1 MTDGA
6 VRAAR
11 PSVPAGLAIAQDPD
25 FNIEDIDEEEVTTT
39 NSTEVRK
46 GRALA
51 EFQRMEEITPRTAIL
66 EFAAAHKST
75 MKTTSRYFS
84 ALQSDVNTTDGRKGH
99 ALAEFQ
105 HNSTMETPA
114 RRLPGIEESPSS
126 PSPLLHGRRSRSSG
140 PRVREEEMNP
150 DRDITRP
157 TVMSGPNTSQY
168 SASDGSIGSETVKRP
183 TDFNSSLESPIR
195 QVIPLQLL
203 YIVLTGNS
211 HCRPAGRVQA
221 GAGRRAGE

>member
-1 MTDGA
+1 MADITPRTA
-6 VRAAR
+6 ILEFAAAH
-11 PSVPAGLAIAQDPD
+11 SSTMKTPAKYFSAPQSDL
-25 FNIEDIDEEEVTTT
+25 

-75 MKTTSRYFS
+75 MKTTSRFFS

-114 RRLPGIEESPSS
+114 RRCNRSGVNTGPEVDPGC
-126 PSPLLHGRRSRSSG
+126 
-140 PRVREEEMNP
+140 
-150 DRDITRP
+150 
-157 TVMSGPNTSQY
+157 
-168 SASDGSIGSETVKRP
+168 
-183 TDFNSSLESPIR
+183 SLD
-195 QVIPLQLL
+195 
-203 YIVLTGNS
+203 YIL
-211 HCRPAGRVQA
+211 R
-221 GAGRRAGE
+221 